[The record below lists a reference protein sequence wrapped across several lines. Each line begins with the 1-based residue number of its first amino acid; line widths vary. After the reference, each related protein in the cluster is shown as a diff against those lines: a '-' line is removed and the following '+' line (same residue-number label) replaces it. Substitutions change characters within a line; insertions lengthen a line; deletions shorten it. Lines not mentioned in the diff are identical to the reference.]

1 MTLTPANEVELAQLI
16 ASRNGAPLRI
26 RGGGTRVETAQ
37 IPGEVLDLSA
47 LSGVVTYEPDEMT
60 LIARPGTPL
69 DQITPLL
76 AAEGQALAF
85 EPADMRAVLGG
96 TGQPTIGG
104 VVAANASGPRRLL
117 AGACRDHLLGVHF
130 VDGRGRVL
138 KNGGRVMK
146 NVTGLD
152 LGKLMA
158 GSHGTLGVMTQ
169 VVLKTLPH
177 LPDRAT
183 LAYHDL
189 TAAKA
194 VALFS
199 KALATPFEVSG
210 AAWRDGTA
218 WLRIEGLGPQL
229 AYRQSRLQQ
238 LFAPAEPEVLDAQ
251 ATVALWRDLRDL
263 THFAG
268 SIAPLWRI
276 LVKPTDAPA
285 ILAALNALGGD
296 AAMDWGGG
304 LIWYAGPGT
313 PAQVRAIAR
322 HATLIRRG
330 GLTGPAFPPESP
342 AVAAIAAGL
351 RRTFD
356 PYAVLNPGLMDVQE
370 NA

>member
-1 MTLTPANEVELAQLI
+1 MTPTNETELAELI
-16 ASRNGAPLRI
+16 TNRNCTPLRI
-26 RGGGTRVETAQ
+26 RGGGTRV
-37 IPGEVLDLSA
+37 PSDHLHGDVLDLSA
-47 LSGVVTYEPDEMT
+47 LSGVVTYEPGEMT

-69 DQITPLL
+69 DQIEPML

-85 EPADMRAVLGG
+85 EPADMRAVLGTNG
-96 TGQPTIGG
+96 RPTIGG

-130 VDGRGRVL
+130 VDGRGRRL

-158 GSHGTLGVMTQ
+158 GSHGTLGILTQ
-169 VVLKTLPH
+169 VVLKTLPY
-177 LPDRAT
+177 LPERAT
-183 LAYHDL
+183 LAYHGL
-189 TAAKA
+189 TATQA

-199 KALATPFEVSG
+199 KALSTPFEVSG
-210 AAWRDGTA
+210 AAWLNGTA

-238 LFAPAEPEVLDAQ
+238 LFSPAEAEVLDAPS
-251 ATVALWRDLRDL
+251 TVAIWRDLRDL
-263 THFAG
+263 SHFAG
-268 SIAPLWRI
+268 SDVPLWRV

-285 ILAALNALGGD
+285 ILAALTALGGK
-296 AAMDWGGG
+296 ASMDWGGG

-313 PAQVRAIAR
+313 PAQIRSVAR

-330 GLTGPAFPPESP
+330 GLNGPTFPPEAP
-342 AVAAIAAGL
+342 AVAAISAGL

-356 PYAVLNPGLMDVQE
+356 PAGILNPGLMDAQKD
-370 NA
+370 A